1 MARLPRG
8 MSEYKGR
15 IRYQFTEAGK
25 RYSVYGQTVKEC
37 REKELGKRKEI
48 EQGMNSKGKNQTMN
62 DFYKRWI
69 ESRRGTVKGN
79 TLRTNNSL
87 WRMIKA
93 IDVSGTKFGML
104 KMLEVTPDDIRSLQK
119 GLTESHSTRTANDC
133 IALVRSM
140 FKSAVIDRITTWNPC
155 NGIKRLKQV
164 EEPARDTIHRALS
177 KEETARFL
185 KEAKDSNSYYLPLY
199 TFLLQTG
206 CRIGEAGA
214 ITNGDIQDGV
224 LLVQRTITRDELC
237 AYEIGVDAKTNAGRR
252 NIPLTQGAVEAIKTQ
267 KQYNA
272 ALQGKV
278 RNFNRLIF
286 VAPRGGMIKSE
297 NVGRDMAAIC
307 ERIGI
312 EKITPHSFRATFATR
327 CIESGMQVKTLQ
339 EVLGHTDV
347 KMTLALYT
355 HCMIE
360 DKTAQVMAVNF

>member
-37 REKELGKRKEI
+37 REKELEKRKEI
-48 EQGMNSKGKNQTMN
+48 EQGLNSRGKNQTMN
-62 DFYKRWI
+62 DFYDKWVDN
-69 ESRRGTVKGN
+69 RRGTVKGN

-87 WRMIKA
+87 WGMIKGV
-93 IDVSGTKFGML
+93 DVGGTKFGML
-104 KMLEVTPDDIRSLQK
+104 KMLEVTPDDIRALQK

-140 FKSAVIDRITTWNPC
+140 FKSAVNDRMTTWNPC
-155 NGIKRLKQV
+155 NGIKRLKQM

-199 TFLLQTG
+199 NFLLQTG

-214 ITNGDIQDGV
+214 ITSRDIQDGV
-224 LLVQRTITRDELC
+224 LFVQRTITRDELC
-237 AYEIGVDAKTNAGRR
+237 AYEIGTDAKTNAGRR
-252 NIPLTQGAVEAIKTQ
+252 NIPLTQGALEAIKTQ
-267 KQYNA
+267 KLYNA

-278 RNFNRLIF
+278 RNINGLIF

-347 KMTLALYT
+347 KMTLQLYA